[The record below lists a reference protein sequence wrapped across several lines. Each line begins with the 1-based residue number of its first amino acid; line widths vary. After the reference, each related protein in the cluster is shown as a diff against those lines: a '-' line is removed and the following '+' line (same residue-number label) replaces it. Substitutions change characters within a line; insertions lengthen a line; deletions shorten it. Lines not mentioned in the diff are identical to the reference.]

1 MAYVDSSVGK
11 PSPALAALAGPDQPG
26 GPPAAD
32 QDDQD
37 QDDASEGYERAH
49 VKRRRRRSTL
59 KDALVKQIPEVNLA
73 RDLDDQVLREIGQA
87 VIQEYEID
95 ENSRADWANAAEEA
109 MRFAQQKT
117 EPKQFPWPNAA
128 NVIFP
133 LITQASIEF
142 AARTYPALIQNRK
155 VVKGVVW
162 GDDDGTPVVDAQGQ
176 PRFEAPPPQP
186 PPQQGQQ
193 PPPPPPQIPMWV
205 TKPGEKTARADRI
218 GEHMSWQLLEEMPEW
233 EPQTDTL
240 LHQIPIVGGAGRK
253 TFRDMVEN
261 RNSSLFVSLANLV
274 WNYNAPSFEAAPRHT
289 EKLILYPHQIEEYER
304 TDADEF
310 DEGMFLHVNY
320 GPGDATGIAEGFG
333 FKRLEASGGDSSDPD
348 APHLFL
354 EQHRRWD
361 LDGDGYAEPYVVTVH
376 ERSSTVVRIVARYDE
391 DGITV
396 DKAGE
401 IVSIKPVDH
410 YTLIPFL
417 PSFDGGSYP
426 SGWGHILRSMND
438 QINTTLNQM
447 FDAGTLQNAGGG
459 FIGDGLGLPSGQT
472 LYQVG
477 KYVRV
482 NTKGQSIR
490 DNVLPLPFQG
500 PSATLF
506 QLLGFLVEAGKGVA
520 SLQNVLTGDAAIAN
534 APPTTILALIEQGMK
549 LYTAIHK
556 RIYRAFKSEYAKL
569 YRLNRLHMVD
579 KAKYRVGDEER
590 EIDPS
595 DYRLGGGVVPIA
607 DPSMVTDMQKLGRA
621 QIIMTFKDDPLI
633 NQMEA
638 RRRLLEAAGVDR
650 IDDLLQP
657 PDPAAI
663 QAQMQMD
670 MAMKQAE
677 LGRSRAAEQ
686 KDTTQAFLNLALARK
701 NATAGEEA
709 HIDAQLDFL
718 RLHIE
723 ALNTLTRASMADAK
737 FHDINTRAAV
747 AHAGRLAAG
756 AEAAESQAEA
766 PPQPVLPTPGPAGPF
781 PAAPSAPQA
790 PDVVG
795 PGSLGT
801 GTPAVPGPGGA
812 PPPGAA

>member
-1 MAYVDSSVGK
+1 MS
-11 PSPALAALAGPDQPG
+11 ALAGPSAAPDDA
-26 GPPAAD
+26 PATD
-32 QDDQD
+32 DDQ
-37 QDDASEGYERAH
+37 QSEDYENQH
-49 VKRRRRRSTL
+49 QRRRRPRRSTI
-59 KDALVKQIPEVNLA
+59 KDALVKQIKEINLA
-73 RDLDDQVLREIGQA
+73 RELDDETLREIGMA
-87 VIQEYEID
+87 VVREFLID
-95 ENSRADWANAAEEA
+95 ENSRADWADAAEEA

-128 NVIFP
+128 NVIYP

-162 GDDDGTPVVDAQGQ
+162 GADNGTPVLDAKGD
-176 PRFEAPPPQP
+176 PRFEKPAAQP
-186 PPQQGQQ
+186 PGQ
-193 PPPPPPQIPMWV
+193 PPAAPTNQIPMWLV
-205 TKPGEKTARADRI
+205 KPGEKTERAERI
-218 GEHMSWQLLEEMPEW
+218 GEHMSYQLLEEMPEW
-233 EPQTDTL
+233 EPQTDQL

-253 TFRDMVEN
+253 TFRDVVAN

-274 WNYNAPSFEAAPRHT
+274 WNYNAPSFEVAPRHT
-289 EKLILYPHQIEEYER
+289 EKLIYYPHQIEEFER
-304 TDADEF
+304 TDADEYG
-310 DEGMFLHVNY
+310 EGMFLHVTY

-333 FKRLEASGGDSSDPD
+333 FRRLEASGGDASDPD

-361 LDGDGYAEPYVVTVH
+361 LDGDGYPEPYVVTVH
-376 ERSSTVVRIVARYDE
+376 ERSSKVVRIVARYDE
-391 DGITV
+391 DGIKV
-396 DKAGE
+396 DKDGE
-401 IVSIKPVDH
+401 IIKIDPVDH

-438 QINTTLNQM
+438 QINTSLNQM

-459 FIGDGLGLPSGQT
+459 FIGDTLGLPSGQT
-472 LYQVG
+472 LFQVG
-477 KYVRV
+477 KYIRV
-482 NTKGQSIR
+482 NTKGGNIR
-490 DNVLPLPFQG
+490 DNVLPLPFLG
-500 PSATLF
+500 PSQTLF

-556 RIYRAFKSEYAKL
+556 RIYRAFKKEYAKL
-569 YRLNRLHMVD
+569 YRLNRIYVT
-579 KAKYRVGDEER
+579 AKTKYQVGDEEN
-590 EIDPS
+590 EIQPD

-621 QIIMTFKDDPLI
+621 QIAMQFKDDPLV
-633 NQMEA
+633 NQMEI
-638 RRRLLEAAGVDR
+638 RKRLFDAAGMDR

-657 PDPAAI
+657 PDPAVI
-663 QAQMQMD
+663 QQQMQMQ
-670 MAMKQAE
+670 MAKDQAE

-709 HIDAQLDFL
+709 YINAQLDYL

-723 ALNTLTRASMADAK
+723 AINTQVRAAAVDAK
-737 FHDINTRAAV
+737 FHDINTGAAT
-747 AHAGRLAAG
+747 AHAGRLAS
-756 AEAAESQAEA
+756 AAEQGPAAEPA
-766 PPQPVLPTPGPAGPF
+766 GPVVQPTPGPAGPM
-781 PAAPSAPQA
+781 PVPPQA
-790 PDVVG
+790 PLGPDVVG
-795 PGSLGT
+795 PGSLDT
-801 GTPAVPGPGGA
+801 GTPAVPGGPGA
-812 PPPGAA
+812 PGQAGPPPLAR